1 MKIMYLA
8 ALAATVGLAG
18 CEKTEV
24 NPPATVVTPAP
35 TTAPAPDTVAV
46 PVPVPVQGP
55 PGPPGE
61 KGEQGDPGST
71 TVIVPEPAPAPESGT
86 TPPTQ

>member
-1 MKIMYLA
+1 MKITYLA
-8 ALAATVGLAG
+8 ALAAVVGLAG

-35 TTAPAPDTVAV
+35 AAAPAPETVAV

-55 PGPPGE
+55 PGPAGE
-61 KGEQGDPGST
+61 KGEKGDPGST
-71 TVIVPEPAPAPESGT
+71 TVIVPEPAPATEST
-86 TPPTQ
+86 TPPPVQ

>member
-8 ALAATVGLAG
+8 ALAAAVGLAG

-24 NPPATVVTPAP
+24 NPPATVVTPAA
-35 TTAPAPDTVAV
+35 TTAPAPEVV

-55 PGPPGE
+55 AGPAGE
-61 KGEQGDPGST
+61 KGEKGDAGST
-71 TVIVPEPAPAPESGT
+71 TVIVPEPAPPAQNT
-86 TPPTQ
+86 TPPAQ

>member
-1 MKIMYLA
+1 MKIIYLA
-8 ALAATVGLAG
+8 AVAAVVGLTG

-35 TTAPAPDTVAV
+35 AAAPAPEVV

-55 PGPPGE
+55 AGPAGE
-61 KGEQGDPGST
+61 KGEKGDSGST
-71 TVIVPEPAPAPESGT
+71 TVIVPEPAPAP
-86 TPPTQ
+86 PAK

>member
-1 MKIMYLA
+1 MKIVMTMA
-8 ALAATVGLAG
+8 ALSAAIVLAG

-35 TTAPAPDTVAV
+35 AATTAPDTVAV

-55 PGPPGE
+55 PGPAGE
-61 KGEQGDPGST
+61 KGEKGDAGST
-71 TVIVPEPAPAPESGT
+71 TVIVPEPAPAPAS
-86 TPPTQ
+86 TPPAQ